1 MWNVAAPIY
10 NPAIPEGPKRASGS
24 GFGHLQKF
32 VLGSF
37 VSAWEPSMGTC
48 AVVVGKVDSR

>member
-1 MWNVAAPIY
+1 MAAPIY

-24 GFGHLQKF
+24 GFGYLKKC

-37 VSAWEPSMGTC
+37 VSAGELSTGTC
-48 AVVVGKVDSR
+48 AVVVGKVYSS